1 MAFNKSWKKN
11 WKENKWQFSFN
22 LWFCYSTVDTVSE
35 SVHLQIGLRGE
46 MSWWIHVYHCTVC
59 ICNTCAD
66 DDGSNYK
73 NKCQGIQFYLPTT
86 STHTHSGNKCTR
98 VCGGWVAVK
107 EIEKILSSQ
116 LISLH
121 CPALWLVQSHVSWAA
136 IGGPMQPRCWLVFM
150 RNICWLISWKI
161 NGGSSMWG
169 YSETQHRRILHSH
182 VVVVFR
188 DAT

>member
-1 MAFNKSWKKN
+1 MVLLQYSRYC
-11 WKENKWQFSFN
+11 KW
-22 LWFCYSTVDTVSE
+22 VSPFADRITRWDE
-35 SVHLQIGLRGE
+35 LMNTRVRYAYAIPVQMMMVQTIKISV
-46 MSWWIHVYHCTVC
+46 
-59 ICNTCAD
+59 
-66 DDGSNYK
+66 K
-73 NKCQGIQFYLPTT
+73 YLPTT